1 MIITKRTRTAEVIP
15 FLNKDTLEQLLSQ
28 IEPFSLQKPVIQMTL
43 REYFACLD
51 GTYVATLLK
60 EKRAY
65 KAFGMLRQLRTEM
78 DQIAKILKQNKIEE
92 GAEQKQARFGVS
104 FPSSEECILI
114 DVCKF
119 FNLQS
124 LEDAGNVN
132 VAEWLMIYRYQ
143 SANNKFEFNYNKIK
157 ASQAKLKHGK

>member
-15 FLNKDTLEQLLSQ
+15 FLDKNTLEQLLSQ
-28 IEPFSLQKPVIQMTL
+28 IEPFPLKKTVLQMTL
-43 REYFACLD
+43 REYFTCLD

-60 EKRAY
+60 ERRAY

-92 GAEQKQARFGVS
+92 SAEQKQARFGVS

-119 FNLQS
+119 FNLKS
-124 LEDAGNVN
+124 LEDAGNVS

>member
-1 MIITKRTRTAEVIP
+1 MIITKRTRTTEVIP

-28 IEPFSLQKPVIQMTL
+28 IEPFPLKKTVLQMTL
-43 REYFACLD
+43 KEYFTCLD
-51 GTYVATLLK
+51 GTYVATLLN

-92 GAEQKQARFGVS
+92 SAEQKQARFGVS

-119 FNLQS
+119 FNLKS
-124 LEDAGNVN
+124 LEDAGNVG

-143 SANNKFEFNYNKIK
+143 SANNRFEYNYNRIMTSK
-157 ASQAKLKHGK
+157 AKLKNGK